1 MISLESVEVGACG
14 TTIFRKQVGQLI
26 FPPLVLESAV
36 MCWPQTGH
44 ANLNSLIRFAPTIPH
59 PPCLHNSFFAS
70 NIRITHSFSPQ
81 SALVVF
87 PAWPARSQAYPTAFH
102 IEPRA
107 SVRSARGLPPLL
119 FFLFRAQSSPLV
131 SHVTFLRIHR
141 TFGLC

>member
-44 ANLNSLIRFAPTIPH
+44 ANLHSLILFAPTIPH
-59 PPCLHNSFFAS
+59 PPCLHNSFFAP

-81 SALVVF
+81 SALVGF
-87 PAWPARSQAYPTAFH
+87 PPRLLGRRRTQRHFVSNLAPA
-102 IEPRA
+102 
-107 SVRSARGLPPLL
+107 
-119 FFLFRAQSSPLV
+119 
-131 SHVTFLRIHR
+131 
-141 TFGLC
+141 